1 MELGIVGRGRRG
13 VNMTALVLGGHKM
26 ISLDRNPEAIQRV
39 VKKRLPAP
47 VLMLS
52 LFARF
57 ASRQDGSFAAKIIA
71 ALRNELGGHAV
82 KRG

>member
-39 VKKRLPAP
+39 VEKGVPAP

>member
-1 MELGIVGRGRRG
+1 MELGIVGLGRRG

-26 ISLDRNPEAIQRV
+26 ISLDRTAEAIQRV
-39 VKKRLPAP
+39 VKKGLPAP